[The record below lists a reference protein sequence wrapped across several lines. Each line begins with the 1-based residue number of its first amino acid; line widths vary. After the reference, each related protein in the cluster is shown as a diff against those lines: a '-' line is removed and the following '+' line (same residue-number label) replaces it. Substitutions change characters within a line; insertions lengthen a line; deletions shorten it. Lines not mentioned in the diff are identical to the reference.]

1 MKNKKNVIP
10 SGARNLYSQ
19 RNNEDSST
27 ALGMPSTHTTVLL
40 DESIEY
46 LNVLS
51 HHHYVDCTL
60 GGGGHAEAILER
72 NGPDGRVIAFEL
84 DSETI
89 ARTQKRLKRFGNRLT
104 VIEDTFRNIGRAA
117 EYELPFSG
125 VLYDLGTSTDLL
137 KRSGRGF
144 SFLADEPLD
153 MRFSRDQDETAAD
166 IVNGMRESNLADLIY
181 RYGEER
187 LSRRIARAIVQE
199 RREKRI
205 ETTGHLVAVIE
216 QAVPGRYR
224 RGRIHCATRTF
235 QALRIAV
242 NDELGALQESLEK
255 AVELVQEGGRIV
267 VISFHSLED
276 RIVKQF
282 FIRLQAQQRG
292 RMITKKPIT
301 PSDQEI
307 HDNPPSRSA
316 KLRAFLC
323 QSVSKN

>member
-1 MKNKKNVIP
+1 MDILH
-10 SGARNLYSQ
+10 R
-19 RNNEDSST
+19 
-27 ALGMPSTHTTVLL
+27 TVLK
-40 DESIEY
+40 EEAVEY

-84 DSETI
+84 DFETI
-89 ARTQKRLKRFGNRLT
+89 ARTQKRLKRFGTRLV
-104 VIEDTFRNIGRAA
+104 VIEDTFRNIGRVA
-117 EYELPFSG
+117 EYGLTISG
-125 VLYDLGTSTDLL
+125 ILYDLGTSMDLL
-137 KRSGRGF
+137 KSSGRGF

-153 MRFSRDQDETAAD
+153 MRFSRLQDETAAD

-187 LSRRIARAIVQE
+187 LSRRIAHAIVEE
-199 RREKRI
+199 RRKKRI

-216 QAVPGRYR
+216 SAVPGRYR

-242 NDELGALQESLEK
+242 NDELSALEESLER
-255 AVELVQEGGRIV
+255 AMLFLQDDGQSRAEAERRRMV

-276 RIVKQF
+276 RIVKQQF
-282 FIRLQAQQRG
+282 KKFHQQG
-292 RMITKKPIT
+292 KGAIITKKPII
-301 PSDQEI
+301 PSEREVEE
-307 HDNPPSRSA
+307 NPASRSA
-316 KLRAFLC
+316 KLRACEIL
-323 QSVSKN
+323 